1 MLLQLLIGIINR
13 LVGGTSHAAQVWLRE
28 SLHIY
33 IHLHLPRIYRIR
45 VSDHLTCNLYILQGL
60 ALNLGNPY
68 RLALV
73 ILNGTQ

>member
-1 MLLQLLIGIINR
+1 MQPRFGLG
-13 LVGGTSHAAQVWLRE
+13 SHYIYTYISICHVYTE
-28 SLHIY
+28 SEF
-33 IHLHLPRIYRIR
+33 
-45 VSDHLTCNLYILQGL
+45 SDHLTCNLYILQGL